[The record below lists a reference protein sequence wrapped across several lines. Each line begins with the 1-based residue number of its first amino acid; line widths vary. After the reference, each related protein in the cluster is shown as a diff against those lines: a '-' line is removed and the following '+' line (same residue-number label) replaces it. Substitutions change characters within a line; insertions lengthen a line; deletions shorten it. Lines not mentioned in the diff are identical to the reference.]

1 MNYDCIS
8 EMKYLDQVIDETL
21 RMYPPVQRTDRVAS
35 CDYTYEGIK
44 INKGQIV
51 TIPIYAL
58 HHDASI
64 YPNPDEFRP
73 ERFSDSEKKA
83 RESVAF
89 CPFGAGPRN
98 CIGMRFAIIEIKL
111 LLASILSK
119 FRFENCDKTLVI
131 LRFKNISILHII
143 INLLYINSGENRS

>member
-1 MNYDCIS
+1 
-8 EMKYLDQVIDETL
+8 MKYLDQVIDETL
-21 RMYPPVQRTDRVAS
+21 RLYPPIQRTDRVAS

-58 HHDASI
+58 HRDPSI

-73 ERFSDSEKKA
+73 ERFSDTEKKT
-83 RESVAF
+83 RENVAY

-98 CIGMRFAIIEIKL
+98 CIGMRFAITEIKL
-111 LLASILSK
+111 FLASILCK
-119 FRFENCDKTLVI
+119 FRFENCEQTLVI
-131 LRFKNISILHII
+131 SLFFNSYY
-143 INLLYINSGENRS
+143 LYILLISNILF